1 MKKTIITIII
11 TIISTSLLLVG
22 SAKLYANFEVKEYNE
37 KIENPGIK
45 EVKAIDYDVPE
56 CNITI
61 NGIYS
66 SLISRKDLKNINTY
80 EISAV
85 MNDGIYKDLYTYHGI
100 RFLDL
105 LKEYEIEDYNSVTFK
120 SNGNLQVKFNKEEI
134 NDDFYLAFDVDG
146 KLYSESE
153 PVGLIIPSLLSR
165 YSISNIIRIDFD

>member
-1 MKKTIITIII
+1 MKKIII
-11 TIISTSLLLVG
+11 AILSTFLITLIIISIMALSYNNYQEKKF
-22 SAKLYANFEVKEYNE
+22 SKL
-37 KIENPGIK
+37 IESPGIK

-66 SLISRKDLKNINTY
+66 SLISRKDLKNIKKY
-80 EISAV
+80 EITAV